1 MTAYRKASIRELTQA
16 AYALDGHFVQGVLR
30 FDEDRKTW
38 MVGNKVLDTWL
49 ASQQNTEVTM
59 IVVSMDEDKPMETRT
74 CRICGRDYK
83 GIECPICRETR
94 IRLRGR

>member
-16 AYALDGHFVQGVLR
+16 AYALDGHFIQGVLR
-30 FDEDRKTW
+30 FDDEQKIW
-38 MVGNKVLDTWL
+38 MVGNKPLEAWLDR
-49 ASQQNTEVTM
+49 QKNTDVTLIM
-59 IVVSMDEDKPMETRT
+59 ISMDEDKPMETKT
-74 CRICGRDYK
+74 CRICGRDYV